1 MKFESFLTL
10 HRQQLNRHVQGSE
23 RSGFNRHFMKLRE
36 YILCAKKTKNNDFIQ
51 QFICVSIRRSFY
63 GSYSLKRHEDE

>member
-1 MKFESFLTL
+1 MFKAQKGRVQPSFYEAT
-10 HRQQLNRHVQGSE
+10 RI
-23 RSGFNRHFMKLRE
+23 HFVCKE
-36 YILCAKKTKNNDFIQ
+36 NKNNDFIQ